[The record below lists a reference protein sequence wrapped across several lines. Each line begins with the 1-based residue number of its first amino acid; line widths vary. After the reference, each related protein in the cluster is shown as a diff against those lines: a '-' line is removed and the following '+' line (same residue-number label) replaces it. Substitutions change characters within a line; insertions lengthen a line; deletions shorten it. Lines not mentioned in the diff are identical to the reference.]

1 MRSFDNQPI
10 LRKSLSAP
18 IAVLLLMAA
27 LIALE
32 FFSLAKTRFE
42 VRDLQARALPRQA
55 ALLQIRDEMTT
66 QQLRVFRF
74 VSWSANGVKGAA
86 VDNLAKEIADT
97 DQRVTAR
104 IRNFDRSALSEG
116 DAQVFKKLEPAWT
129 DYATSAERAV
139 AVADGDPNSGSIMLG
154 ICDDNFIVA
163 SALAARLIESAT
175 DSTVA
180 TAGASLTPSPTMATR
195 RPSLR
200 NRCTTSLLRSGKT
213 PASTSSI
220 PSLVATARAVDAM
233 AAAQSVMLLLFG
245 ALAVALGMAAAT
257 LAARS
262 ISRPLQVL
270 TRTMSVMTQ
279 GDLEATIAGT
289 QRRDEIGVMARALE
303 VFKASLVERRQME
316 SDTQAARE
324 RLDRERA
331 EAERAAIEAERRL
344 VCDTIG
350 AALGR
355 LAAKDLAFRMYHE
368 LPGAYAQLKADF
380 NRAAGEMQTAMNTV
394 AESILAISSGAGEM
408 ASAASELSGR
418 TEAQAAGLEQT
429 SAALT
434 AITHA
439 GEKAAQ
445 GAAQARNLVTA
456 ATSDAGRAADVVRST
471 VEAMA
476 QIDESARKIDQII
489 GVIDVIAFQTNL
501 LALNAGIE
509 AARAGEAGRGFAVVA
524 AEVRALALRTGEAAR
539 EIKTLIST
547 SSGQVASGVQLVQTT
562 GEVLTHLLHKVEE
575 VKQVVVAIA
584 SGAQDQATGLSEVNA
599 ALTQMDNMTQQNA
612 AMVEET
618 HGLSRTLSD
627 EGRRLTDLVGHFNL
641 DEAARKAA

>member
-175 DSTVA
+175 DSTDA
-180 TAGASLTPSPTMATR
+180 P
-195 RPSLR
+195 
-200 NRCTTSLLRSGKT
+200 
-213 PASTSSI
+213 
-220 PSLVATARAVDAM
+220 ARAVDAM